1 MVKKSKE
8 IEKLLK
14 SEKLK
19 VLKPNE
25 CGLMYD
31 EKKGLLIGFC
41 NKNGEIKITL
51 KKKIEEI

>member
-1 MVKKSKE
+1 
-8 IEKLLK
+8 
-14 SEKLK
+14 
-19 VLKPNE
+19 
-25 CGLMYD
+25 MYD